1 VVREIWWLGN
11 VGVSWDWV
19 HVLCADLDWVAEAT
33 VVMVGVSSSFNN
45 QARFGTGQKNKKFG
59 LILDGDSGN
68 GIMGFCAGSW
78 MDGYSMTR
86 SGLLFLDRH
95 GIQWRR
101 LCTGWYPGLDS
112 YGVWVWGFPFRII
125 PMIALLLKLRGY
137 DA

>member
-1 VVREIWWLGN
+1 MVREIWWLGN

-86 SGLLFLDRH
+86 FGLLFSIDTAFNGVGYALD
-95 GIQWRR
+95 GILAW
-101 LCTGWYPGLDS
+101 
-112 YGVWVWGFPFRII
+112 I
-125 PMIALLLKLRGY
+125 PMASGFGVSPLE
-137 DA
+137 